1 MDVFS
6 VMAEPCLTRIGVERS
21 RDLVDQCEELAQVT
35 SMQIVIAKSDGL
47 SLLDAV
53 RTAAAVCQ
61 EHGASLHDRAASIR
75 AGWVHEGFK
84 VGEMGA
90 FAADRLGDAMDVKV
104 GDYLRLAAIIEDA
117 IVEDSTV
124 LEREVS
130 A

>member
-1 MDVFS
+1 M
-6 VMAEPCLTRIGVERS
+6 TS
-21 RDLVDQCEELAQVT
+21 R
-35 SMQIVIAKSDGL
+35 QIVIAESDGL

-75 AGWVHEGFK
+75 VGWVHEGFK
-84 VGEMGA
+84 AGEMGA
-90 FAADRLGDAMDVKV
+90 FAADRLGDAMDFRV
-104 GDYLRLAAIIEDA
+104 GDYLRLAAIIESASADT
-117 IVEDSTV
+117 SPV